1 MTIDPSVLLGRLGLD
16 APPPSVAALG
26 ELHRRFVETVPYE
39 NLDIVLGRPPS
50 IDPATSIDR
59 IEAGRGGY
67 CYHLNGAF
75 AELITAL
82 GYSVTR
88 HIGGVQGPNGA
99 PHVDG
104 NHLAL
109 TVRIED
115 ATWLVDVGLSDCLH
129 EPLPLVAG
137 EYRQGPFRYR
147 LAASTVAPG
156 GWRLEHDPRGSFV
169 GMDFAAAAA
178 TIDDFAPMHAHLSG
192 SPDSPFVRTLCV
204 ARRDAEGAQVL
215 RSLTLARIGERVERV
230 VLADRQSWW
239 GALEEVFGLAAARW
253 SADDQEALWQ
263 TARRQHEDFLAAK
276 AARAAKAAAA
286 APTTGTEP
294 VTGPIT
300 GRGPT
305 TPPQPPHP

>member
-1 MTIDPSVLLGRLGLD
+1 MTIDPSGLLTRLGV
-16 APPPSVAALG
+16 AARPPSVAALT

-50 IDPATSIDR
+50 IDPATSIRR
-59 IEAGRGGY
+59 IVAGRGGY

-75 AELITAL
+75 AELLTAL
-82 GYSVTR
+82 GYEVTR
-88 HIGGVQGPNGA
+88 HVGGVQGPNGA

-109 TVRIED
+109 TVRLDD

-129 EPLPLVAG
+129 EPLPLTAG
-137 EYRQGPFRYR
+137 EYRQGQFRYR
-147 LAASTVAPG
+147 LTASAVAEG

-169 GMDFAAAAA
+169 GMDFAAPAA

-204 ARRDAEGAQVL
+204 ARRDADGAQVL
-215 RSLTLARIGERVERV
+215 RSLTLARIGEVVERV

-239 GALEEVFGLAAARW
+239 AALEEVFGLPGTLW

-263 TARRQHEDFLAAK
+263 IARRQHDDFLAAK
-276 AARAAKAAAA
+276 AARAARAGTSAMTAPVGAA
-286 APTTGTEP
+286 APPDAAEHRTAN
-294 VTGPIT
+294 
-300 GRGPT
+300 RSC
-305 TPPQPPHP
+305 